1 MLGKLSEFITTS
13 HARYIDSG
21 GKQLK
26 ARSIILACAVLLLQL
41 SWKDA
46 CWSQSDAYFL
56 SPGIKLAYAFGQ
68 NGGFVVGL
76 ELSFYRVISI
86 RGEDQ
91 GFAGFLV
98 DIDKCK
104 DLTKV
109 HFGIEASY
117 RLVGAS
123 IGPSLLFNQE
133 WQGFGM
139 TGTLYSWVLVL
150 PYYGYTYVFER
161 SDIHELGVYVKLPI
175 QISGRPFFDFR
186 VGG

>member
-1 MLGKLSEFITTS
+1 
-13 HARYIDSG
+13 
-21 GKQLK
+21 
-26 ARSIILACAVLLLQL
+26 
-41 SWKDA
+41 
-46 CWSQSDAYFL
+46 
-56 SPGIKLAYAFGQ
+56 
-68 NGGFVVGL
+68 
-76 ELSFYRVISI
+76 
-86 RGEDQ
+86 
-91 GFAGFLV
+91 LV